1 MVKASL
7 PTLLVVALTPMTA
20 AFVAQPSR
28 TFVARSPMSTLKME
42 ATEETVSP
50 MSTLKPEETGGKLI
64 PIKDDT
70 VQFTAGVLGGV
81 TGFAIGGPVLGA
93 IGAAIANYASKQS
106 SNDAGEVVTAVSKTS
121 IEVYNY
127 LSKLDSKYELL
138 AKAKSSLES
147 ALTKLKENESVD
159 PETIKKVE
167 TSLANTTSK
176 IKEIN
181 EEYDLVGA
189 GMTALGVVG
198 DLVDKAI
205 KKAGELNE
213 EYKLSD
219 KAIDA
224 VQKAVEKAKTAVA
237 SASE

>member
-20 AFVAQPSR
+20 AFVAQPSK

-42 ATEETVSP
+42 ATEESGSS
-50 MSTLKPEETGGKLI
+50 MSTSSGGKLI

-93 IGAAIANYASKQS
+93 IGAAIANYVSKQS
-106 SNDAGEVVTAVSKTS
+106 GNDAGEVVTAVSKTS

-147 ALTKLKENESVD
+147 ALAKLKENDSVD

-167 TSLANTTSK
+167 TALASTTSK

-219 KAIDA
+219 KALDA
-224 VQKAVEKAKTAVA
+224 VQKAVEKAKTAAA
-237 SASE
+237 S